1 MKISNNGI
9 NSIDFK
15 QVQLAKKEEN
25 SSQVSFAA
33 NNSTTLPSTHTVG
46 QSQLNSNLP
55 VSYTKIAEIPIPGL
69 EDKASVFKLSNG
81 QKVVI
86 CPKKGP
92 TYVKTTY
99 NVGSLNETDDIRGM
113 SHYIEHNLFNGSKGL
128 APRDYD
134 KKVSELG
141 GYTNA
146 STSYNYTDYYLAL
159 QLHNDNSLEEA
170 IKLNA
175 MQTQFP
181 TFPQEQLD
189 KEKEPVKS
197 EIDMYLDMPYDVSTS
212 TAINNLFN
220 IPTVAT
226 NAVIG
231 TKDTI
236 NGLTREKV
244 LDYYNTWYTPDN
256 AVTVITGDVDVD
268 ETIALVSKHYN
279 KKNDYSK
286 VPQRHYEPLT
296 PSNQAIRQDVI
307 MPNASSASIAM
318 GFALPEG
325 TSKEDKIQLY
335 VLLSL
340 LNSQNSSISKALD
353 KYGLYPE
360 FYTEKLQNKP
370 DSAEAIMCHINT
382 SEYQVEDVIQL
393 LYSELTKIANN
404 PPSQKE
410 LDGVKKSFLYRVN
423 NSSEESSMLNST
435 LTKMMLNDDINY
447 FYNNNVVIQN
457 LTPEDVSNIA
467 KKFLDLNK
475 VSLCV
480 AHSKEA
486 TQASITDNYHKA
498 KNVSFGAATPQTNDV
513 VLPQTPANVS
523 FGASRKNNPIVS
535 DAIQELK
542 HYRLPNNIETRI
554 IPSPSTTKSNIIM
567 SFNTDE
573 LNDIPAPAFTILN
586 TILNRGSSITSNDSL
601 LQLKQEKDIGLF
613 FTSGKNGLDVCS
625 SFYYQD
631 TNQVLSLIKETVMN
645 PNLSPAEFERAKQ
658 ITKDALLSAEP
669 SASDNLHD
677 ELFGNKIKSYA
688 TKEEMLAQLEALTL
702 TDIQNLYSRILATAE
717 VSTTVNTPL
726 KEYPQMQDVINGSL
740 SFGLPMFHPV
750 DKLKSPSYNIYQPIT
765 EAKTITEANESK
777 QADVLQAYT
786 FKKSENIDD
795 IAKIMLLEHILGGGM
810 SSRLFKD
817 LREEQ
822 KLAYSVGSSC
832 YNIKDAGVIE
842 LYIGTTTESP
852 DPKEGSPENI
862 TKALNGFNKHVNLLK
877 TENVSQ
883 KELDDAKLMLK
894 TGILNSLET
903 NSDKLATIHS
913 DTETP
918 YDIHHTQ
925 ALLEAIDKITP
936 DDVRA
941 AANYMFANPPTTS
954 IVASKKTLD
963 TLGLK

>member
-1 MKISNNGI
+1 MEISSNKI
-9 NSIDFK
+9 NSIDIK
-15 QVQLAKKEEN
+15 QVQLAKKGEN
-25 SSQVSFAA
+25 TSQVSFAA
-33 NNSTTLPSTHTVG
+33 NNSTTLPSTHAVG
-46 QSQLNSNLP
+46 QSQINSSLP

-81 QKVVI
+81 QRVVI

-128 APRDYD
+128 APREYD

-231 TKDTI
+231 TKESI
-236 NGLTREKV
+236 NGITREKV

-256 AVTVITGDVDVD
+256 AVTVITGDVNVD
-268 ETIALVSKHYN
+268 ETIALVSKHFN

-286 VPQRHYEPLT
+286 VAQRHYEPLVPT
-296 PSNQAIRQDVI
+296 TTAIREDIV
-307 MPNASSASIAM
+307 MPNASSANIALC
-318 GFALPEG
+318 FAVPEG
-325 TSKEDKIQLY
+325 TTKEDKVKIQT
-335 VLLSL
+335 LLSL
-340 LNSQNSSISKALD
+340 LNSSNSNVSKALD
-353 KYGLYPE
+353 KYGITAG
-360 FYTEKLQNKP
+360 FHTEKLQNKP
-370 DSAEAIMCHINT
+370 DAAEAIVCDVNL
-382 SEYQVEDVIQL
+382 SEHQVEEVLKII
-393 LYSELTKIANN
+393 YTELTNIANN
-404 PPSQKE
+404 PPTQKD
-410 LDGVKKSFLYRVN
+410 LDGTKKSSLYSIN
-423 NSSEESSMLNST
+423 NASEESSILNST
-435 LTKMMLNDDINY
+435 LTAMMLNDDMNY
-447 FYNNNVVIQN
+447 FANNNAILN
-457 LTPEDVSNIA
+457 SLTPEDISATA

-475 VSLCV
+475 ASLCV
-480 AHSKEA
+480 THTKDA
-486 TQASITDNYHKA
+486 TQASITDNYNNA
-498 KNVSFGAATPQTNDV
+498 KNISYSSSVQIPNSNTVPTASNISFGAAREINKT
-513 VLPQTPANVS
+513 
-523 FGASRKNNPIVS
+523 VS
-535 DAIQELK
+535 DTTQEVR
-542 HYRLPNNIETRI
+542 HYRLANNIETRI
-554 IPSPSTTKSNIIM
+554 LPSPSTTKSNVIM

-573 LNDIPAPAFTILN
+573 LNDIPAPAFSVLN
-586 TILNRGSSITSNDSL
+586 TILNRGNTITSNDSL

-613 FTSGKNGLDVCS
+613 FTSGKNGLDVCAN
-625 SFYYQD
+625 FYYQD
-631 TNQVLSLIKETVMN
+631 TNEVLSLIKETIMN

-658 ITKDALLSAEP
+658 ITKDALLSAQP
-669 SASDNLHD
+669 YAGDNLHD

-688 TKEEMLAQLEALTL
+688 SKEEMLAQLDALTL
-702 TDIQNLYSRILATAE
+702 ADIQNLYSRILAMAE
-717 VSTTVNTPL
+717 VSATINTPV
-726 KEYPQMQDVINGSL
+726 KEYPQMQDIINGSL

-750 DKLKSPSYNIYQPIT
+750 DKVKSPSYNIYQPIT

-795 IAKIMLLEHILGGGM
+795 IAKIMLMEHILGGGM

-822 KLAYSVGSSC
+822 KLAYSVGSGC
-832 YNIKDAGVIE
+832 YNIKDTGIIE
-842 LYIGTTTESP
+842 LYIGTTTESH
-852 DPKEGSPENI
+852 DPKEGSPENV

-913 DTETP
+913 DAETP

-925 ALLEAIDKITP
+925 ALLDAIDKLTA

-941 AANYMFANPPTTS
+941 AANYVFANPCVTS
-954 IVASKKTLD
+954 IVASQKTLD